1 MVEVLI
7 RRDQGTTPSKPNN
20 TTEKVA
26 PELLLGELIRY
37 HPPRNVDKTLVHRA
51 RTFHDETN
59 VRHGYEVRNRGTLPG
74 ALAGH

>member
-37 HPPRNVDKTLVHRA
+37 TPRNVGRRWCT
-51 RTFHDETN
+51 
-59 VRHGYEVRNRGTLPG
+59 VRGHSMTKQMSGMGTRFATEAHYLE
-74 ALAGH
+74 H